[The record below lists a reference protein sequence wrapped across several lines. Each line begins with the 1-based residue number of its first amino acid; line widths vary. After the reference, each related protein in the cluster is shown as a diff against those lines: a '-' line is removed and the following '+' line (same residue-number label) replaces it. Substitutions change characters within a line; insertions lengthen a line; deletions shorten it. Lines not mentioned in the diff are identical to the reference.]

1 MTLASSKNVKHCV
14 VSHRAYTVSELL
26 MSKSLPKERKQA
38 QTTHTRWRQIIE
50 TNQRL
55 NKLIKDNNQP
65 WQFESSKWQ

>member
-14 VSHRAYTVSELL
+14 VSHRAYSIGTFDV
-26 MSKSLPKERKQA
+26 KIVAGKRKQA